1 METSALCRLA
11 AARLFL
17 LDMDGTLY
25 LGDSVI
31 DGAFDFIETI
41 RSTGRDFIYLTNNS
55 SRAAEDY
62 VVRMRSLGFPCEEE
76 NVFTAGMATGLHL
89 RSHYAGKRVYL
100 VGTEAFRKELLSYGV
115 NLCEQ
120 DADVVVVGFDRELTY
135 EKLEKATD
143 FLREGAAFLAAN
155 MDLVCPLD
163 GGRVLPD
170 CGSIC
175 ALLTSATG
183 RVPQYLGKPDRTM
196 VDILSEERGIP
207 NGQIAVVGDRLYT
220 DIAVGINA
228 GAVSICVLSGESSQE
243 DIDSSKYTPDIIFPS
258 VKEIGEYL
266 LSCGN
271 VLPGDSTQK

>member
-1 METSALCRLA
+1 MENPALRRLA

-25 LGDSVI
+25 LGDSII
-31 DGAFDFIETI
+31 DGAFDFIEAI

-55 SRAAEDY
+55 SRAAGDY
-62 VVRMRSLGFPCEEE
+62 VARMRSLGFPCGEE
-76 NVFTAGMATGLHL
+76 NVFTAGMATGLYL
-89 RSHYAGKRVYL
+89 CAHYAGKRVYL
-100 VGTEAFRKELLSYGV
+100 VGTEAFRKELLSYEV

-143 FLREGAAFLAAN
+143 FLREGAVFLAAN
-155 MDLVCPLD
+155 MDLVCPMD

-183 RVPQYLGKPDRTM
+183 REPKYLGKPDRAM
-196 VDILSEERGIP
+196 VDILSKERGIP
-207 NGQIAVVGDRLYT
+207 NGRIAVVGDRLYT

-228 GAVSICVLSGESSQE
+228 GAVSVCVLSGESSQE
-243 DIDSSKYTPDIIFPS
+243 DINSSKYIPDIIFPS

-266 LSCGN
+266 LSCGS
-271 VLPGDSTQK
+271 VLSDDSTQK